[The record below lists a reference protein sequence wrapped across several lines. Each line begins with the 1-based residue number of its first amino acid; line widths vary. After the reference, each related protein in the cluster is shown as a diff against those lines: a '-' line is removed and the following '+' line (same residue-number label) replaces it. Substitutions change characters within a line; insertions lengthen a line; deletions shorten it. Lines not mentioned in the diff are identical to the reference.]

1 MLRVTS
7 SGSVARLFIRETSF
21 SIEIDKDRQPDT
33 CQVVTQA
40 PPLVTTFNVNRTNL
54 ATLYI
59 RKHYFACEQRTWNAV
74 IKGTDLIV
82 VGGN

>member
-7 SGSVARLFIRETSF
+7 SGSVARLFIGETSF

-40 PPLVTTFNVNRTNL
+40 PPLVTTVNVNRTNL
-54 ATLYI
+54 RCTLGNTTLHVS
-59 RKHYFACEQRTWNAV
+59 RGR
-74 IKGTDLIV
+74 GTR
-82 VGGN
+82 

>member
-21 SIEIDKDRQPDT
+21 DKDRQPDT

-54 ATLYI
+54 RCTLGNTTLHVS
-59 RKHYFACEQRTWNAV
+59 RGR
-74 IKGTDLIV
+74 GTR
-82 VGGN
+82 